1 MHNSVDKALKQHE
14 DPQQPAHKNYRAYID
29 KFPNVKPIPQIGYQQ
44 WKKEDKAPPILPSLV
59 SDKIVSISSRREIK
73 AEQAHMFMKEQSPL
87 KYDLRQ
93 KRSGS
98 DIPGIDKHIQTDII
112 VGSNDNNM

>member
-1 MHNSVDKALKQHE
+1 M
-14 DPQQPAHKNYRAYID
+14 
-29 KFPNVKPIPQIGYQQ
+29 
-44 WKKEDKAPPILPSLV
+44 
-59 SDKIVSISSRREIK
+59 
-73 AEQAHMFMKEQSPL
+73 EQSPL

-93 KRSGS
+93 KRFGS

>member
-1 MHNSVDKALKQHE
+1 VHNSVDKALEQHE
-14 DPQQPAHKNYRAYID
+14 DPQRPAHKNYRAYID
-29 KFPNVKPIPQIGYQQ
+29 KFPNVKPIPQIGYEP
-44 WKKEDKAPPILPSLV
+44 WKKGDKAPTILPSLV
-59 SDKIVSISSRREIK
+59 SDKTVSISSRREIK
-73 AEQAHMFMKEQSPL
+73 AEQAQMFKMEQSPL

-93 KRSGS
+93 KRFGS